1 LPGVPTYRTHIQ
13 YVPQRPSLLPKTPR
27 DFLDTLNTFRSR
39 RKADKAVGLE
49 DYHNVWDVARSWGID
64 DELWDRAWNTLSG
77 GESQRIALAIAFG
90 LNTAEVLL
98 LDEPTSALDATT
110 SELVEKTL
118 VNGIHNPE
126 TNLKAII
133 WITHSEEQSQRVATR
148 TIQLTPTKVVE
159 EPVPDV

>member
-1 LPGVPTYRTHIQ
+1 MP
-13 YVPQRPSLLPKTPR
+13 
-27 DFLDTLNTFRSR
+27 
-39 RKADKAVGLE
+39 
-49 DYHNVWDVARSWGID
+49 VAINI
-64 DELWDRAWNTLSG
+64 LTLSC
-77 GESQRIALAIAFG
+77 
-90 LNTAEVLL
+90 LL
-98 LDEPTSALDATT
+98 EPTSALDATT